1 MEYFVTS
8 RLAAP
13 GDAPRYRKDRFS
25 DLGAAFAR
33 AVELY
38 ADYQAGEGPQPVSV
52 TDFGERLLLGER
64 EIARLAATAGQSLPM
79 GDRIARE
86 VFASL
91 DDAALDELCGWLA
104 FRMRT
109 AGIPSQQRLHLV
121 GVILDAI
128 SPDE

>member
-1 MEYFVTS
+1 MTS
-8 RLAAP
+8 RLSAP
-13 GDAPRYRKDRFS
+13 GEAARYRKDRYS

-33 AVELY
+33 AVELHV
-38 ADYQAGEGPQPVSV
+38 AYQARQGPQPVTVS
-52 TDFGERLLLGER
+52 DFGERLLLGER
-64 EIARLAATAGQSLPM
+64 EIERLAATAGQSLPM

-86 VFASL
+86 VFGSL
-91 DDAALDELCGWLA
+91 DDASLDELCAWLA

-121 GVILDAI
+121 GAILDAT